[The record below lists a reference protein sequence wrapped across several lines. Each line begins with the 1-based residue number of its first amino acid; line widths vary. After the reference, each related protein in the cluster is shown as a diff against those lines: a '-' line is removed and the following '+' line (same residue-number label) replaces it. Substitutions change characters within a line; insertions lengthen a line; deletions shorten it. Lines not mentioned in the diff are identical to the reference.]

1 MFTGIQTV
9 LSTYY
14 YTGVVVAL
22 SYQSEQANKIFQL
35 ILAAHRLTVITGK
48 LWVTREIQDGFVRFT
63 FTVDHIKRLEGHQS
77 IWYTPFLLLQC

>member
-48 LWVTREIQDGFVRFT
+48 LWVTRGIYKTDSF
-63 FTVDHIKRLEGHQS
+63 DS
-77 IWYTPFLLLQC
+77 LLR